1 MTLAA
6 KHGDPQ
12 LGVDIHLCTVPPGV
26 PAPLPTPHMSIVFD
40 PFDYIPIIGA
50 TVTVCGMKRAT
61 AGTSATVVHIPPGF
75 PFAPKL
81 PDKDDE
87 LFMGS
92 ATVIADGDP
101 FSFIGLPVLGCQ
113 VAGMISPPRPKK
125 KGPKKLMLLPT
136 TFNLAIPTNVFVG
149 GPPTI
154 SMMGMAFKAGFAALG
169 KFARSGLFKK
179 MRVALADRLG
189 AKKPG
194 FLRCVILRAE
204 PVSILNGAVVVEQE
218 DFELPGLLPIN
229 WLREYRSDSAY
240 VGLCGQG
247 WQTPADTRLE
257 VDPADGRVLV
267 HGPSFGLMAFERLPA
282 TPGEAGGE
290 LELMD
295 GSRLLDLGEVLR
307 VQTKDDRV
315 YDFPKALAHHSEQGI
330 MRFPIGRIADRCGNS
345 LDFEYR
351 SGRPCAI
358 RDSVGRRLVLTVEN
372 GRLTAVTLSDPTRE
386 VEHTFVRYAYD
397 QDGDLIAAIDALG
410 EPYRFAYEQHR
421 MQRHTDRNGL
431 SFHYA
436 YAMSEEGEWRVV
448 HAWGDGGLYD
458 YHFAYLDAINER
470 RITDSLGHVSL
481 VKLDERGLPI
491 NEIDPLGG
499 RTIYEYDDCGRT
511 TAVVDP
517 GGRRTEYVYDE
528 HGNLLKLTR
537 PDGASIQTEFDS
549 ADKAISIIDPNGAQ
563 WQQRWDGRGLLVEQI
578 SPLGNVSR
586 YEYDARGQLLAFI
599 NPRGARSELAFD
611 GLGNLSCL
619 TDALGHHTRFAY
631 DFLGNLTGKVDP
643 LDHKTLYRYDAKG
656 RLTDARQPSGATIRC
671 GYDAEDNLTRY
682 VDENGAVTKLE
693 YFGQGEIAKR
703 IQPDGYSVQYHYD
716 SEERLV
722 AVTNQRGE
730 TYQLKR
736 DALGRIVEEV
746 DYWGQARRYAYDAS
760 GYLTASTD
768 PLERTILYAT
778 DPLGRILKKTLP
790 DGFVETFAY
799 DANGNL
805 IETTNPHAAIK
816 RQFDPEGRLTEE
828 VQGAFTIRNSYDA
841 TGNRLTRETSLGN
854 AVAYTFDALDQAVAV
869 RINQD
874 EPIRIERDAVGR
886 IAREQ
891 LSPQLSRQF
900 AYSADGYLTEQ
911 AVSANGSP
919 LFATRFAYDP
929 AGNLTQRSDSQYGT
943 DVYRY
948 DPLGRITEH
957 LDPQRRLTR
966 YLNDPAGDRLRTRVV
981 EGARRRVAGG
991 GVVEGDWSREGEY
1004 EGTYYRFDR
1013 AGNLVERRDE
1023 ERHLH
1028 LVWDANQ
1035 RLSESLADGTVT
1047 RYGYDPLGRRLF
1059 KETGDKRTL
1068 FYWDGDALV
1077 GESVAVLDQPK
1088 QPMSAVEGN
1097 VVGPA
1102 ERREQLPP
1110 ATLRKNQEYIYYPQ
1124 TFKPVALIERVQTS
1138 RSVYHYHNDAN
1149 GCPIRLTDGRGLVK
1163 WGASYATWGA
1173 AIRLHVVDVDNPIR
1187 LQGQYYDAET
1197 GLHYNRYRFDD
1208 PVLGCF
1214 VSQDP
1219 LRLMVGL
1226 NLYWYAG
1233 SRFFLAD
1240 PVGLSCAFDANTCRW
1255 RNRQTGRFQGAPTDI
1270 SDLVH
1275 NGRIDYDDVRAFAV
1289 HHGLPNNWT
1298 PSANFPSGGFRHQ
1311 SATATHNMS
1320 IHGHG
1325 VNPNAVANF
1334 PGSNAATGPTASIRR
1349 QPIGGGPAENFRTS
1363 GTWGSFGSD
1372 PNGAHIPMDN
1382 SPY

>member
-40 PFDYIPIIGA
+40 PFDYVPIIGA

-61 AGTSATVVHIPPGF
+61 AGTSGMVVHIPPGF

-81 PDKDDE
+81 PDKEDE

-92 ATVIADGDP
+92 ATVVADGDP

-113 VAGMISPPRPKK
+113 VAGMVSPPRPKK
-125 KGPKKLMLLPT
+125 KSPKKVMLLPT
-136 TFNLAIPTNVFVG
+136 IFNLAIPTNVFVG

-169 KFARSGLFKK
+169 KFARSSLFKK
-179 MRVALADRLG
+179 MRVKLADALG
-189 AKKPG
+189 VKKPG

-229 WLREYRSDSAY
+229 WLREYRSDSGY
-240 VGLCGQG
+240 VGLCGYG
-247 WQTPADTRLE
+247 WQTLADIRLE
-257 VDPADGRVLV
+257 VDVIDGRVLV
-267 HGPSFGLMAFERLPA
+267 HGPNFGLMAFERLPA
-282 TPGEAGGE
+282 TPGEEGGE

-295 GSRLLDLGEVLR
+295 GSRLLDLGEFFR
-307 VQTKDDRV
+307 VQSKDDRF
-315 YDFPKALAHHSEQGI
+315 YDFPKALARDSDHGI
-330 MRFPIGRIADRCGNS
+330 RRFPIGRIADRCGNS

-358 RDSVGRRLVLTVEN
+358 HDSVGRRLVLTVEN
-372 GRLTAVTLSDPTRE
+372 GRLTAVTLSDPTRG
-386 VEHTFVRYAYD
+386 VEHTFIRYAYD

-436 YAMSEEGEWRVV
+436 YAMSDEGEWRVV

-491 NEIDPLGG
+491 SEIDPLGG

-517 GGRRTEYVYDE
+517 AGRRTEYVYDE
-528 HGNLLKLTR
+528 RGNLLKLTR

-549 ADKAISIIDPNGAQ
+549 ADKAVAITDPSGAR
-563 WQQRWDGRGLLVEQI
+563 WQQRWDRHGLLVEQT

-599 NPRGARSELAFD
+599 NPRGARTELAFD

-619 TDALGHHTRFAY
+619 SDALGHRTRFAY
-631 DFLGNLTGKVDP
+631 DALGNVTGKLDP

-671 GYDAEDNLTRY
+671 AYDAEDNLTRY
-682 VDENGAVTKLE
+682 VDENGAVTRLE

-716 SEERLV
+716 SEERLI
-722 AVTNQRGE
+722 AITNQRGE

-746 DYWGQARRYAYDAS
+746 DYWGQGRRYAYDAS
-760 GYLTASTD
+760 GYLRSSTD
-768 PLERTILYAT
+768 PLGRTIGYAT

-805 IETTNPHAAIK
+805 VETANTHAAIK
-816 RQFDPEGRLTEE
+816 RQFDAEGRLTEE
-828 VQGAFTIRNSYDA
+828 VQGAFSIKNSYDA
-841 TGNRLTRETSLGN
+841 TGNRVARETSLGN
-854 AVAYTFDALDQAVAV
+854 AVAYEFDALDQAVAV
-869 RINQD
+869 RINQE
-874 EPIRIERDAVGR
+874 EPIRIERDAAGR

-900 AYSADGYLTEQ
+900 RYSADGYLTEQ

-957 LDPQRRLTR
+957 LDPQRRVTR
-966 YLNDPAGDRLRTRVV
+966 YLNDPAGDRLRTRIV
-981 EGARRRVAGG
+981 EGTRQRVVGG
-991 GVVEGDWSREGEY
+991 GVVEGEWSREGEY

-1013 AGNLVERRDE
+1013 AGNLIERRDS
-1023 ERHLH
+1023 ERDLH

-1035 RLSESLADGTVT
+1035 RLIESRADGTVT
-1047 RYGYDPLGRRLF
+1047 HYGYDPLGRRLF
-1059 KETGDKRTL
+1059 KETGEKRTL
-1068 FYWDGDALV
+1068 FYWDGNALV
-1077 GESVAVLDQPK
+1077 GEAVLVLEQAK
-1088 QPMSAVEGN
+1088 EPMPAVDGKVVAIAEQRQKAQAVIPQEGREY
-1097 VVGPA
+1097 VYYA
-1102 ERREQLPP
+1102 E
-1110 ATLRKNQEYIYYPQ
+1110 
-1124 TFKPVALIERVQTS
+1124 TFEPLALIGGAGGAQRI
-1138 RSVYHYHNDAN
+1138 YHYHNDPN
-1149 GCPIRLTDGRGLVK
+1149 GCPTRLTGTGGDVM
-1163 WGASYATWGA
+1163 WGATHAAWGQIA
-1173 AIRLHVVDVDNPIR
+1173 KLYVNQVDNPIR
-1187 LQGQYYDAET
+1187 LQGQYFDIES
-1197 GLHYNRYRFDD
+1197 GLTYNRHRYFEAG
-1208 PVLGCF
+1208 LGQF

-1219 LRLMVGL
+1219 LGSFAGHH
-1226 NLYWYAG
+1226 LYEYAPNAWG
-1233 SRFFLAD
+1233 FID
-1240 PVGLSCAFDANTCRW
+1240 PLGLSCNTLRGPSEKFRKAPKGGEALTSRAARREAMRDAGIPTSQQPVSQSPVSQSRKAS
-1255 RNRQTGRFQGAPTDI
+1255 GREYSYDVPAP
-1270 SDLVH
+1270 
-1275 NGRIDYDDVRAFAV
+1275 
-1289 HHGLPNNWT
+1289 
-1298 PSANFPSGGFRHQ
+1298 
-1311 SATATHNMS
+1311 
-1320 IHGHG
+1320 
-1325 VNPNAVANF
+1325 
-1334 PGSNAATGPTASIRR
+1334 
-1349 QPIGGGPAENFRTS
+1349 GGGTQRMSVQQQTMDRSHPGQAHWEAGRVKTDPRTGAVRENKHGRPALTNDKS
-1363 GTWGSFGSD
+1363 KVD
-1372 PNGAHIPMDN
+1372 
-1382 SPY
+1382 Y